1 MNTQRKEKL
10 GNYLT
15 NYKER
20 LTEVLSQINVDILE
34 QITSELIRAFK
45 SKNTIYIIGNGGSAA
60 TASHMQADFGFFV
73 RYFSKFRPTIIALTD
88 NVPIITA
95 VGNDNAFE
103 DVFLEQL
110 RGRFNP
116 NDILIAISASGNSP
130 NLLKAADYANS
141 RKGITISLTG
151 FDGGKLKDMSKIC
164 LFTPNNKGDYG
175 TIEDTHM
182 IVNHIIINY
191 LSHDEEFL
199 AIPEN

>member
-1 MNTQRKEKL
+1 MNTDRKQKL
-10 GNYLT
+10 ENYLA

-20 LTEVLSQINVDILE
+20 LSDVLSQINVDVLE
-34 QITSELIRAFK
+34 RVTSELIRAFK

-73 RYFSKFRPTIIALTD
+73 RYFSKFRPVIIALTD

-130 NLLKAADYANS
+130 NLVKAVEYANK
-141 RKGITISLTG
+141 RNGITISLTG
-151 FDGGKLKDMSKIC
+151 FDGGKLKDLSKIC
-164 LFTPNNKGDYG
+164 LFTPNKKGDYG

-182 IVNHIIINY
+182 IINHVIINY
-191 LSHDEEFL
+191 LSQDEEFL